1 MGSPQTE
8 LGIYTGVFVCM
19 FATNVRELF
28 RKTIKEGIKNSPA
41 KRQGYQLHL
50 LVYGYWA
57 FGSLSSAAFHSLTFG
72 VTVISVPP
80 AGKVKI

>member
-28 RKTIKEGIKNSPA
+28 RKTIKEGIK
-41 KRQGYQLHL
+41 K
-50 LVYGYWA
+50 
-57 FGSLSSAAFHSLTFG
+57 
-72 VTVISVPP
+72 
-80 AGKVKI
+80 